1 MRKKTTARAAG
12 MTQISIS
19 MSKDL
24 MDRIE
29 QAAVSDNRNRS
40 NFITNVL
47 QGYLSDNGFG
57 GVVAEKGKSFK
68 G

>member
-24 MDRIE
+24 MERIE
-29 QAAVSDNRNRS
+29 RAAASDNRNRS

-47 QGYLSDNGFG
+47 QGYLAENGFG
-57 GVVAEKGKSFK
+57 GGVAEKGKSYK

>member
-24 MDRIE
+24 MERIE
-29 QAAVSDNRNRS
+29 RAAVSDNRNRS

-47 QGYLSDNGFG
+47 QGYLVDNGFG
-57 GVVAEKGKSFK
+57 GVAEKGKAYK

>member
-1 MRKKTTARAAG
+1 

-24 MDRIE
+24 MERIE
-29 QAAVSDNRNRS
+29 RAAVTDNRNRS

-47 QGYLSDNGFG
+47 QGYLTENGFG
-57 GVVAEKGKSFK
+57 GGVAEKGKAFK

>member
-1 MRKKTTARAAG
+1 

-19 MSKDL
+19 MSKEL

-29 QAAVSDNRNRS
+29 KAAQSDNRNRS

-47 QGYLSDNGFG
+47 QGYLVENGFG
-57 GVVAEKGKSFK
+57 GVAEKGKSYK